1 MNIRMS
7 SGGRVQLAA
16 IGAQDIYLTSNPQM
30 SYFIKNYKR
39 HTMFAMQTAEA
50 PFQQECL
57 FGHKARCNI
66 PRIGDLVREV
76 YLKVELPELNQGIL
90 KTYDSVTQAFINIDT
105 YPAYC
110 DSIGHALIKQ
120 ATLKIGGQTVEI
132 INGDYL
138 EIYSDMFIP
147 KSQSF
152 AIEQLVGRTYERAGM
167 GPASN
172 VSYRTQQGFA
182 AVGAFPRTFI
192 VPLRFYQTQDPNLAI
207 PLTSLTKQE
216 VEVEILFEDVN
227 KLIINTQKLGGNEN
241 IKPYID
247 TTLALGNKPVTITNA
262 SLLVDYIFL
271 GKDEADYFRSAE
283 QSYLITQVQGLE
295 AQASKL
301 ETYETR
307 PKQIKTTF
315 TNPVKETFMVVQ
327 ADKFRP
333 RDSATVDTTVTNY
346 FEFKSTTVNI
356 PDNLKSLE
364 LLFNGQPRV
373 LSRIADSFYLRIAQ
387 PLQAHTKIPQRYI
400 YNYSFSLDPEN
411 YQPTGQV
418 NYSRIKD
425 VYYNMYLN
433 PATDSDRNIRIY
445 AKSYNVLQINSGLG
459 GLLFNT

>member
-1 MNIRMS
+1 MS

-66 PRIGDLVREV
+66 PRLGDLVREM

-90 KTYDSVTQAFINIDT
+90 KTYDSVTQKFININT

-120 ATLKIGGQTVEI
+120 AALKIGGQTVEI

-172 VSYRTQQGFA
+172 VSYRTQEGFA

-227 KLIINTQKLGGNEN
+227 KLIINTQTLGGNEN

-271 GKDEADYFRSAE
+271 GKDEADYFKSTE

-307 PKQIKTTF
+307 PKQIKTAF

-333 RDSATVDTTVTNY
+333 RDSATVDTTV
-346 FEFKSTTVNI
+346 
-356 PDNLKSLE
+356 DE
-364 LLFNGQPRV
+364 LF
-373 LSRIADSFYLRIAQ
+373 
-387 PLQAHTKIPQRYI
+387 
-400 YNYSFSLDPEN
+400 
-411 YQPTGQV
+411 
-418 NYSRIKD
+418 
-425 VYYNMYLN
+425 
-433 PATDSDRNIRIY
+433 
-445 AKSYNVLQINSGLG
+445 
-459 GLLFNT
+459 

>member
-1 MNIRMS
+1 
-7 SGGRVQLAA
+7 
-16 IGAQDIYLTSNPQM
+16 
-30 SYFIKNYKR
+30 
-39 HTMFAMQTAEA
+39 
-50 PFQQECL
+50 
-57 FGHKARCNI
+57 
-66 PRIGDLVREV
+66 
-76 YLKVELPELNQGIL
+76 
-90 KTYDSVTQAFINIDT
+90 
-105 YPAYC
+105 
-110 DSIGHALIKQ
+110 
-120 ATLKIGGQTVEI
+120 
-132 INGDYL
+132 
-138 EIYSDMFIP
+138 
-147 KSQSF
+147 
-152 AIEQLVGRTYERAGM
+152 M

-172 VSYRTQQGFA
+172 VSYRTQEGFA

-459 GLLFNT
+459 GLLFNS

>member
-16 IGAQDIYLTSNPQM
+16 IGAQDVYLTSNPQM

-39 HTMFAMQTAEA
+39 HTMFAMETAEA

-57 FGHKARCNI
+57 FGHRSRCNI
-66 PRIGDLVREV
+66 PRIGDLVREI
-76 YLKVELPELNQGIL
+76 YLKIELPELNQGIL
-90 KTYDSVTQAFINIDT
+90 KTYDSVTQEFININT
-105 YPAYC
+105 YPTYC

-152 AIEQLVGRTYERAGM
+152 AIEQLVGRTYERTGL

-172 VSYRTQQGFA
+172 VTYRTEQGFD
-182 AVGAFPRTFI
+182 AVGAFPRTFM

-227 KLIINTQKLGGNEN
+227 KLIVNTQKLGGDEN
-241 IKPYID
+241 LRSYVD
-247 TTLALGNKPVTITNA
+247 TTLALGAKPVTITNA
-262 SLLVDYIFL
+262 TLLVDYIFL
-271 GKDEADYFRSAE
+271 SQDEADYFKSTE

-295 AQASKL
+295 TQASKL
-301 ETYETR
+301 ENYETVPR
-307 PKQIKTTF
+307 QIKTTF
-315 TNPVKETFMVVQ
+315 VNPVKEFFMIIQ
-327 ADKFRP
+327 SDKFRP
-333 RDSATVDTTVTNY
+333 RDASTVDTTLTDY
-346 FEFKSTTVNI
+346 FMFRSTTVSS

-364 LLFNGQPRV
+364 LLFNGQPRIQ
-373 LSRIADSFYLRIAQ
+373 SRIADSFYLRIAQ

-400 YNYSFSLDPEN
+400 YNYSYSLDPEN

-433 PATDSDRNIRIY
+433 PATDSNRNIRIY
-445 AKSYNVLQINSGLG
+445 AKSYNVLQITSGLA
-459 GLLFNT
+459 GLLFNS

>member
-1 MNIRMS
+1 MS
-7 SGGRVQLAA
+7 SGGRVQLSA

-39 HTMFAMQTAEA
+39 HTMFAMETAEA
-50 PFQQECL
+50 PFQQECK
-57 FGHKARCNI
+57 FGNKARCSI
-66 PRIGDLVREV
+66 PRMGDLVREM

-90 KTYDSVTQAFINIDT
+90 TTWDVVTQQFIAITT
-105 YPAYC
+105 YPTYC
-110 DSIGHALIKQ
+110 DSIGHAIIKQ
-120 ATLKIGGQTVEI
+120 ATLKIGGQTVEV
-132 INGDYL
+132 INGDYM

-152 AIEQLVGRTYERAGM
+152 AIEQLIGRTYSRTGL

-172 VSYRTQQGFA
+172 VAYRTEQGFD

-227 KLIINTQKLGGNEN
+227 KLIVNTQTLGDDEN
-241 IKPYID
+241 LKPYIN
-247 TTLALGNKPVTITNA
+247 TTLAIGAKPVTITNA
-262 SLLVDYIFL
+262 TLLVDYIFL
-271 GKDEADYFRSAE
+271 SNDEADYFKESE

-295 AQASKL
+295 TQAYK
-301 ETYETR
+301 TQNYETIPR
-307 PKQIKTTF
+307 QVKTTF
-315 TNPVKETFMVVQ
+315 VNPVKEFFIIIQ
-327 ADKFRP
+327 SDKLRP
-333 RDSATVDTTVTNY
+333 RNPDTADTTVTDY
-346 FEFKSTTVNI
+346 FGFKSTTVSS
-356 PDNLKSLE
+356 PDNLNKLE
-364 LLFNGQPRV
+364 LLFNGQPRI
-373 LSRIADSFYLRIAQ
+373 LKEIADSFYLRIAQ

-400 YNYSFSLDPEN
+400 YNYSYSLDPEN

-425 VYYNMYLN
+425 VQYNLYLN

-445 AKSYNVLQINSGLG
+445 AKSYNVMQIASGLC
-459 GLLFNT
+459 GLLFNS